1 MRSVQS
7 IKLSSQLVEIQT
19 LLKLQCIPLKSRH
32 FGNVCYIGE
41 QIDSLSNGQIL
52 LFILIFNTTYCHVS
66 YPTNR
71 LVNKPVLKEII
82 KLKIFRIVS
91 SILVCARSALQNP
104 TKIFEYYSRQ
114 CWSYSQNEEV
124 YHTFLPCTFL
134 CKDFEG
140 KHISKCVPTRDPA
153 VLIPLT

>member
-1 MRSVQS
+1 M
-7 IKLSSQLVEIQT
+7 
-19 LLKLQCIPLKSRH
+19 
-32 FGNVCYIGE
+32 
-41 QIDSLSNGQIL
+41 
-52 LFILIFNTTYCHVS
+52 
-66 YPTNR
+66 
-71 LVNKPVLKEII
+71 
-82 KLKIFRIVS
+82 RIVS

-153 VLIPLT
+153 VLIPLTWRAQYFALLHCLQLLKVEKTITQISCNAKSNMVSRGSKKKPWRHIYITVSKQSGLLVFSILFQFGLTVQ